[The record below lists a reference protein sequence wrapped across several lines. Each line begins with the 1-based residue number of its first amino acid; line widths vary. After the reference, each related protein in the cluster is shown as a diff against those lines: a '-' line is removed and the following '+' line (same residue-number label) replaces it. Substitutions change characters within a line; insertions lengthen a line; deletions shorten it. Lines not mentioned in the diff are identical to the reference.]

1 MKEIKEM
8 KEFLKKY
15 NLLPVFEVVTEGQRA
30 KQPKVKWTEKENRI
44 FDPEKL
50 TKVGY
55 GLPCGK
61 DTGVM
66 VLDIDGDL
74 TMLDKLCE
82 AAGVEKEEIG
92 KTLWVETANG
102 GLHIYFK
109 YREGL
114 NNKTR
119 FFGTCDFK
127 TDGGYVIAPL
137 SFLENKQKKMA
148 QYKPLNYNPIQII
161 PEKLYNFIKN
171 PQKAS
176 YKGLEGGNEVRL
188 EDIED
193 REDREI
199 KAFDYEKEKEKMRG
213 MREGDGR
220 NVKLNWILYH
230 WAMQEHITEREE
242 ILKEAM
248 KINESFKDELD
259 QKEMEKIVNSVY
271 KGVKEKHESVYYNR
285 KGVPISN
292 FIIKPL
298 KYIVCED
305 NPMFDILEAEVVT
318 NKGAKVRRLYRPN
331 DFDEVRKFNAVTN
344 FLAAKF
350 LGTQKNLQDI
360 KAELYEQ
367 VPLILKGILSNGLHK
382 KEGEWVFVDE
392 EGALRSDGTIRK
404 DLVQIPQEG
413 IRSKI
418 LEVDPITSEEL
429 QTIAPFLL
437 EFNSIEI
444 AASIMGYVG
453 AIFLKE
459 RLKQEFNIKFP
470 HLLIS
475 GEAGAGKSET
485 VENIIMPMLS
495 YASDKQTANGITT
508 YTAERK
514 ISSSNTLPFIINEY
528 KPTQM
533 PQYKVDLISY
543 LLRVAY
549 EDETSIRGRKDL
561 TMQTLKLTAPIIL
574 IGELST
580 TETAV
585 IERSLILTLSIVDS
599 EPHFFEFSNLVS
611 SGVLPQLGRS
621 LLEQALKI
629 EKSELEDL
637 IKEIDK
643 KIEELEKLTRTRE
656 EEMIARKTSPR
667 VLNTV
672 RVAALGLY
680 MIKRVF
686 EEKGLNFE
694 METVYTI
701 SDLIKKVY
709 DNVIKENL
717 GGYAK
722 TKTMVGTTLET
733 ISKALGRLE
742 IDDNLPMLVL
752 PYKRE
757 DKVLL
762 RTSEIF
768 IEAYKFI
775 KNYGIKKT
783 EIMDEKDFKKQVVKT
798 FYCDG
803 EKVRK
808 YTENGE
814 KKSFRGIVI
823 DLQKAEME
831 GIEVDGIRQFIERL
845 GIRSYLPQAEEVE
858 TD

>member
-137 SFLENKQKKMA
+137 SFIENKQKKMA

-176 YKGLEGGNEVRL
+176 YKGFEGGNEVRL
-188 EDIED
+188 EDIEN
-193 REDREI
+193 REI

-220 NVKLNWILYH
+220 NVALNRILFK
-230 WAMQEHITEREE
+230 WAMQKHIEEKEE
-242 ILKEAM
+242 ILKEARE
-248 KINESFKDELD
+248 INEEYFKDPLKQSEV
-259 QKEMEKIVNSVY
+259 EKIVNSVY
-271 KGVKEKHESVYYNR
+271 KGVKEKHKSVYYNR

-305 NPMFDILEAEVVT
+305 NSMFDILEAEVVT

-437 EFNSIEI
+437 KFNSIEI

-495 YASDKQTANGITT
+495 YDSDKTTANGITT

-611 SGVLPQLGRS
+611 LGVLPQLGRS

-629 EKSELEDL
+629 EKSELENL
-637 IKEIDK
+637 LKEIDK
-643 KIEELEKLTRTRE
+643 KIEELEELTRTRE

-672 RVAALGLY
+672 RVTALGLY

-686 EEKGLNFE
+686 EEKGLDFKE
-694 METVYTI
+694 ETGHDI
-701 SDLIKKVY
+701 SDLIKKIY

-717 GGYAK
+717 GGFAK

-742 IDDNLPMLVL
+742 IDDNLPMLVI
-752 PYKRE
+752 PYKTQ
-757 DKVLL
+757 DKVGL
-762 RTSEIF
+762 RIDELY
-768 IEAYKFI
+768 IETYKFI
-775 KNYGIKKT
+775 KNYGMKKT
-783 EIMDEKDFKKQVVKT
+783 EIMDEQDFIKQLEKT
-798 FYCDG
+798 SYCDG
-803 EKVRK
+803 KKVAK
-808 YTENGE
+808 FTENGE
-814 KKSFRGIVI
+814 RKSVRCMVI
-823 DLQKAEME
+823 DLLKAEME
-831 GIEVDGIRQFIERL
+831 GLEVDGIRQFIERL
-845 GIRSYLPQAEEVE
+845 GIRSYLPQAEAEE
-858 TD
+858 

>member
-137 SFLENKQKKMA
+137 SFIENKQKKMA

-193 REDREI
+193 REI
-199 KAFDYEKEKEKMRG
+199 KEFDYEKEKEKMRG

-220 NVKLNWILYH
+220 NVALNRILFK
-230 WAMQEHITEREE
+230 WAMQKHIEEKEE
-242 ILKEAM
+242 ILKEARE
-248 KINESFKDELD
+248 INEEYFKDPLKQSEV
-259 QKEMEKIVNSVY
+259 EKIVNSVY
-271 KGVKEKHESVYYNR
+271 KGVKEKHKSVYYNR

-305 NPMFDILEAEVVT
+305 NSMFDILEAEVVT

-437 EFNSIEI
+437 KFNSIEI

-495 YASDKQTANGITT
+495 YDSDKTTANGITT

-611 SGVLPQLGRS
+611 LGVLPQLGRS

-629 EKSELEDL
+629 EKSELENL
-637 IKEIDK
+637 LKEIDK
-643 KIEELEKLTRTRE
+643 KIEELEELTRTRE

-672 RVAALGLY
+672 RVTALGLY

-686 EEKGLNFE
+686 EEKGLDFKE
-694 METVYTI
+694 ETGHDI
-701 SDLIKKVY
+701 SDLIKKIY

-717 GGYAK
+717 GGFAK

-742 IDDNLPMLVL
+742 IDDNLPMLVI
-752 PYKRE
+752 PYKTQ
-757 DKVLL
+757 DKVGL
-762 RTSEIF
+762 RIDELY
-768 IEAYKFI
+768 IETYKFI
-775 KNYGIKKT
+775 KNYGMKKT
-783 EIMDEKDFKKQVVKT
+783 EIMDEQDFIKQLEKT
-798 FYCDG
+798 SYCDG
-803 EKVRK
+803 KKVAK
-808 YTENGE
+808 FTENGE
-814 KKSFRGIVI
+814 RKSVRCMVI
-823 DLQKAEME
+823 DLLKAEME
-831 GIEVDGIRQFIERL
+831 GLEVDGIRQFIERL
-845 GIRSYLPQAEEVE
+845 GIRSYLPQAEAEE
-858 TD
+858 

>member
-137 SFLENKQKKMA
+137 SFIENKQKKMA

-176 YKGLEGGNEVRL
+176 YKGFEGGNEVRL

-193 REDREI
+193 REI
-199 KAFDYEKEKEKMRG
+199 KEFDYEKEKEKMRG

-220 NVKLNWILYH
+220 NVALNRILFK
-230 WAMQEHITEREE
+230 WAMQKHIEEKEE
-242 ILKEAM
+242 ILKEARE
-248 KINESFKDELD
+248 INEEYFKDPLKQSEV
-259 QKEMEKIVNSVY
+259 EKIVNSVY
-271 KGVKEKHESVYYNR
+271 KGVKEKHKSVYYNR

-305 NPMFDILEAEVVT
+305 NSMFDILEAEVVT

-437 EFNSIEI
+437 KFNSIEI

-495 YASDKQTANGITT
+495 YDSDKTTANGITT

-611 SGVLPQLGRS
+611 LGVLPQLGRS

-629 EKSELEDL
+629 EKSELENL
-637 IKEIDK
+637 LKEIDK
-643 KIEELEKLTRTRE
+643 KIEELEELTRTRE

-672 RVAALGLY
+672 RVTALGLY

-686 EEKGLNFE
+686 EEKGLDFKE
-694 METVYTI
+694 ETGHDI
-701 SDLIKKVY
+701 SDLIKKIY

-717 GGYAK
+717 GGFAK

-742 IDDNLPMLVL
+742 IDDNLPMLVI
-752 PYKRE
+752 PYKTQ
-757 DKVLL
+757 DKVGL
-762 RTSEIF
+762 RIDELY
-768 IEAYKFI
+768 IETYKFI
-775 KNYGIKKT
+775 KNYGMKKT
-783 EIMDEKDFKKQVVKT
+783 EIMDEQDFIKQLEKT
-798 FYCDG
+798 SYCDG
-803 EKVRK
+803 KKVAK
-808 YTENGE
+808 FTENGE
-814 KKSFRGIVI
+814 RKSVRCMVI
-823 DLQKAEME
+823 DLLKAEME
-831 GIEVDGIRQFIERL
+831 GLEVDGIRQFIERL
-845 GIRSYLPQAEEVE
+845 GIRSYLPQAEAEE
-858 TD
+858 

>member
-1 MKEIKEM
+1 MKEM
-8 KEFLKKY
+8 QEFLKKY
-15 NLLPVFEVVTEGQRA
+15 NLLPVFKVVTRGEKA
-30 KQPKVKWTEKENRI
+30 KQPKVRWTKKENHI
-44 FDPEKL
+44 YNVEEL
-50 TKVGY
+50 TEEGY
-55 GLPCGK
+55 GLPCGSE
-61 DTGVM
+61 TGVM

-74 TMLDKLCE
+74 SILDRLCE
-82 AAGVEKEEIG
+82 AANVDRKEIE
-92 KTLWVETANG
+92 KTLWVKTPNG
-102 GLHIYFK
+102 GYHIYFK
-109 YREGL
+109 YRKGL
-114 NNKTR
+114 KSRNR
-119 FFGTCDFK
+119 FFDKCDIK
-127 TDGGYVIAPL
+127 TQGGYVIAPY
-137 SFLENKQKKMA
+137 SFIQNKKGEMA
-148 QYKPLNYNPIQII
+148 QYKPLNSNSIQSI

-176 YKGLEGGNEVRL
+176 YKGFEGGNEVRL

-193 REDREI
+193 REI
-199 KAFDYEKEKEKMRG
+199 KEFDYEKEKEKMRG

-220 NVKLNWILYH
+220 NVALNRILFK
-230 WAMQEHITEREE
+230 WAMQKHIEEKEE
-242 ILKEAM
+242 ILKEARE
-248 KINESFKDELD
+248 INEEYFKDPLKQSEV
-259 QKEMEKIVNSVY
+259 EKIVNSVY
-271 KGVKEKHESVYYNR
+271 KGVKEKHKSVYYNR

-305 NPMFDILEAEVVT
+305 NSMFDILEAEVVT

-392 EGALRSDGTIRK
+392 EGALTPDGTIRK

-418 LEVDPITSEEL
+418 LEVKPITSEEL

-470 HLLIS
+470 HLIIS

-485 VENIIMPMLS
+485 VERIIMPMLS

-533 PQYKVDLISY
+533 PQNKVDLISY

-549 EDETSIRGRKDL
+549 EEETSIRGRKDL

-580 TETAV
+580 TEAAV

-656 EEMIARKTSPR
+656 EMIARKTSPR

-672 RVAALGLY
+672 RVTALGLY

-694 METVYTI
+694 METEYTI

-742 IDDNLPMLVL
+742 IDDNLPMLVI
-752 PYKRE
+752 PYKTQ
-757 DKVLL
+757 DKVGL
-762 RTSEIF
+762 RIDELY
-768 IEAYKFI
+768 IETYKFI
-775 KNYGIKKT
+775 KNYGMKKT
-783 EIMDEKDFKKQVVKT
+783 EIMDEQDFIKQLEKT
-798 FYCDG
+798 SYCDG
-803 EKVRK
+803 KKVAK
-808 YTENGE
+808 FTVNGE
-814 KKSFRGIVI
+814 RKSVRCMVI
-823 DLQKAEME
+823 DLLKAEME

-845 GIRSYLPQAEEVE
+845 GIRSYLPQAEEE
-858 TD
+858 E

>member
-1 MKEIKEM
+1 MKEIQ
-8 KEFLKKY
+8 EFLKKY

-82 AAGVEKEEIG
+82 AAGVDKEEIG

-137 SFLENKQKKMA
+137 SFIENKQKKMA

-193 REDREI
+193 REI
-199 KAFDYEKEKEKMRG
+199 KEFDYEKEKEKMRG

-220 NVKLNWILYH
+220 NVALNRILFK
-230 WAMQEHITEREE
+230 WAMQKHIEEKEE
-242 ILKEAM
+242 ILKEARE
-248 KINESFKDELD
+248 INESFKDELD

-305 NPMFDILEAEVVT
+305 NSMFDILEAEVVT

-437 EFNSIEI
+437 KFNSIEI

-485 VENIIMPMLS
+485 AENIIMPMLS
-495 YASDKQTANGITT
+495 YDSDKTTANGITT

-611 SGVLPQLGRS
+611 LGVLPQLGRS

-629 EKSELEDL
+629 EKSELENL
-637 IKEIDK
+637 LKEIDK
-643 KIEELEKLTRTRE
+643 KIEELEELTRTRE

-672 RVAALGLY
+672 RVTALGLY

-686 EEKGLNFE
+686 EEKGLDFKE
-694 METVYTI
+694 ETGHDI
-701 SDLIKKVY
+701 SDLIKKIY

-717 GGYAK
+717 GGFAK

-742 IDDNLPMLVL
+742 IDDNLPMLVI
-752 PYKRE
+752 PYKIQ
-757 DKVLL
+757 DKVGL
-762 RTSEIF
+762 RIDELY
-768 IEAYKFI
+768 IETYKFI
-775 KNYGIKKT
+775 KNYGMKKT
-783 EIMDEKDFKKQVVKT
+783 EIMDEQDFIKQLEKT
-798 FYCDG
+798 SYCDG
-803 EKVRK
+803 KKVAK
-808 YTENGE
+808 FTVNGE
-814 KKSFRGIVI
+814 RKSVRCMVI
-823 DLQKAEME
+823 DLLKAEME

-845 GIRSYLPQAEEVE
+845 GIRSYLPQAEAEE
-858 TD
+858 

>member
-15 NLLPVFEVVTEGQRA
+15 KLLPVFEVVTEGQRA

-44 FDPEKL
+44 YEPEKL
-50 TKVGY
+50 TKVAY

-82 AAGVEKEEIG
+82 AAGVDKEEIG

-102 GLHIYFK
+102 GLHIYFR

-137 SFLENKQKKMA
+137 SFIENKQKKMA

-176 YKGLEGGNEVRL
+176 YKGFEGGYEVRL

-193 REDREI
+193 REI
-199 KAFDYEKEKEKMRG
+199 KDFDYEKEKEEMRG

-220 NVKLNWILYH
+220 NVALNRILFK
-230 WAMQEHITEREE
+230 WAMQEHIEEKEE
-242 ILKEAM
+242 ILKEARE
-248 KINESFKDELD
+248 INEEYFKDPLPKAEV
-259 QKEMEKIVNSVY
+259 EKTVNSVY

-305 NPMFDILEAEVVT
+305 NSMFDILEAEVVT

-495 YASDKQTANGITT
+495 YASDKQTANGITA

-637 IKEIDK
+637 IKEINK
-643 KIEELEKLTRTRE
+643 NIEELEDLTRARE
-656 EEMIARKTSPR
+656 EIEMARKTSPR

-672 RVAALGLY
+672 RVAALGLC
-680 MIKRVF
+680 MLKRVF
-686 EEKGLNFE
+686 EENGLNF
-694 METVYTI
+694 ETVYTI

-742 IDDNLPMLVL
+742 IDDNLPMLVI
-752 PYKRE
+752 PYKTQ
-757 DKVLL
+757 DKVGL
-762 RTSEIF
+762 RIDELY
-768 IEAYKFI
+768 IETYKFI
-775 KNYGIKKT
+775 KNYGMKKT
-783 EIMDEKDFKKQVVKT
+783 EIMDEQDFIKQLEKT
-798 FYCDG
+798 SYCDG
-803 EKVRK
+803 KKVAK
-808 YTENGE
+808 FTENGE
-814 KKSFRGIVI
+814 RKSVRCMVI
-823 DLQKAEME
+823 DLLKAEME

-845 GIRSYLPQAEEVE
+845 GIRSYLPQAEAEE
-858 TD
+858 

>member
-1 MKEIKEM
+1 MKEIQ
-8 KEFLKKY
+8 EFLKKY

-82 AAGVEKEEIG
+82 AAGVDKEEIG

-137 SFLENKQKKMA
+137 SFIENKQKKMA

-193 REDREI
+193 REI
-199 KAFDYEKEKEKMRG
+199 KEFDYEKEKEKMRG

-220 NVKLNWILYH
+220 NVALNRILFK
-230 WAMQEHITEREE
+230 WAMQKHIEEKEE
-242 ILKEAM
+242 ILKEARE
-248 KINESFKDELD
+248 INESFKDELD

-305 NPMFDILEAEVVT
+305 NSMFDILEAEVVT

-437 EFNSIEI
+437 KFNSIEI

-495 YASDKQTANGITT
+495 YDSDKTTANGITT

-611 SGVLPQLGRS
+611 LGVLPQLGRS

-629 EKSELEDL
+629 EKSELENL
-637 IKEIDK
+637 LKEIDK
-643 KIEELEKLTRTRE
+643 KIEELEELTRTRE

-672 RVAALGLY
+672 RVTALGLY

-686 EEKGLNFE
+686 EEKGLDFKE
-694 METVYTI
+694 ETGHDI
-701 SDLIKKVY
+701 SDLIKKIY

-717 GGYAK
+717 GGFAK

-742 IDDNLPMLVL
+742 IDDNLPMLVI
-752 PYKRE
+752 PYKIQ
-757 DKVLL
+757 DKVGL
-762 RTSEIF
+762 RIDELY
-768 IEAYKFI
+768 IETYKFI
-775 KNYGIKKT
+775 KNYGMKKT
-783 EIMDEKDFKKQVVKT
+783 EIMDEQDFIKQLEKT
-798 FYCDG
+798 SYCDG
-803 EKVRK
+803 KKVAK
-808 YTENGE
+808 FTVNGE
-814 KKSFRGIVI
+814 RKSVRCMVI
-823 DLQKAEME
+823 DLLKAEME

-845 GIRSYLPQAEEVE
+845 GIRSYLPQAEAEE
-858 TD
+858 

>member
-137 SFLENKQKKMA
+137 SFIENKQKKMA
-148 QYKPLNYNPIQII
+148 QYKPLNYNPITSI

-193 REDREI
+193 REI
-199 KAFDYEKEKEKMRG
+199 KEFDYEKEKEKMRG

-220 NVKLNWILYH
+220 NVALNRILFK
-230 WAMQEHITEREE
+230 WAMQKHIEEKEE
-242 ILKEAM
+242 ILKEARE
-248 KINESFKDELD
+248 INEEYFKDPLKQSEV
-259 QKEMEKIVNSVY
+259 EKIVNSVY
-271 KGVKEKHESVYYNR
+271 KGVKEKHKSVYYNR

-298 KYIVCED
+298 KYILCED
-305 NPMFDILEAEVVT
+305 NSMFDILEAEVVT

-437 EFNSIEI
+437 KFNSIEI

-495 YASDKQTANGITT
+495 YDSDKQTANGITT

-561 TMQTLKLTAPIIL
+561 TIQTLKLTAPIIL

-611 SGVLPQLGRS
+611 LGVLPQLGRS

-629 EKSELEDL
+629 EKSELENL
-637 IKEIDK
+637 LKEIDK
-643 KIEELEKLTRTRE
+643 KIEELEELTRTRE

-672 RVAALGLY
+672 RVTALGLY

-686 EEKGLNFE
+686 EEKGLDFKE
-694 METVYTI
+694 ETGHDI
-701 SDLIKKVY
+701 SDLIKKIY

-717 GGYAK
+717 GGFAK

-742 IDDNLPMLVL
+742 IDDNLPMLVI
-752 PYKRE
+752 PYKTQ
-757 DKVLL
+757 DKVGL
-762 RTSEIF
+762 RIDELY
-768 IEAYKFI
+768 IETYKFI
-775 KNYGIKKT
+775 KNYGMKKT
-783 EIMDEKDFKKQVVKT
+783 EIMDEQDFIKQLEKT
-798 FYCDG
+798 SYCDG
-803 EKVRK
+803 KKVAK
-808 YTENGE
+808 FTENGE
-814 KKSFRGIVI
+814 RKSVRCMVI
-823 DLQKAEME
+823 DLLKAEME

-845 GIRSYLPQAEEVE
+845 GIRSYLPQAEAEE
-858 TD
+858 

>member
-137 SFLENKQKKMA
+137 SFIENKQKKMA

-193 REDREI
+193 REI
-199 KAFDYEKEKEKMRG
+199 KEFDYEKEKEKMRG

-220 NVKLNWILYH
+220 NVALNRILFK
-230 WAMQEHITEREE
+230 WAMQEHIEEKEE
-242 ILKEAM
+242 ILKEARE
-248 KINESFKDELD
+248 INEEYFKDPLPKAEV
-259 QKEMEKIVNSVY
+259 EKIVNSVY

-305 NPMFDILEAEVVT
+305 NSMFDILEAEVVT

-392 EGALRSDGTIRK
+392 EGALTPDGTIRK

-418 LEVDPITSEEL
+418 LEVKPITSEEL

-561 TMQTLKLTAPIIL
+561 TIQTLKLTAPIIL

-611 SGVLPQLGRS
+611 LGVLPQLGRS

-629 EKSELEDL
+629 EKSELENL
-637 IKEIDK
+637 LKEIDK
-643 KIEELEKLTRTRE
+643 KIEELEELTRTRE

-672 RVAALGLY
+672 RVTALGLY

-686 EEKGLNFE
+686 EEKGLDFKE
-694 METVYTI
+694 ETGHDI
-701 SDLIKKVY
+701 SDLIKKIY

-717 GGYAK
+717 GGFAK

-742 IDDNLPMLVL
+742 IDDNLPMLVI
-752 PYKRE
+752 PYKTQ
-757 DKVLL
+757 DKVGL
-762 RTSEIF
+762 RIDELY
-768 IEAYKFI
+768 IETYKFI
-775 KNYGIKKT
+775 KNYGMKKT
-783 EIMDEKDFKKQVVKT
+783 EIMDEQDFIKQLEKT
-798 FYCDG
+798 SYCDG
-803 EKVRK
+803 KKVAK
-808 YTENGE
+808 FTENGE
-814 KKSFRGIVI
+814 RKSVRCMVI
-823 DLQKAEME
+823 DLLKAEME

-845 GIRSYLPQAEEVE
+845 GIRSYLPQAEDEE
-858 TD
+858 

>member
-137 SFLENKQKKMA
+137 SFIENKQKKMA

-193 REDREI
+193 REI
-199 KAFDYEKEKEKMRG
+199 KEFDYEKEKEKMRG

-220 NVKLNWILYH
+220 NVALNRILFK
-230 WAMQEHITEREE
+230 WAMQKHIEEKEE

-248 KINESFKDELD
+248 EINESFKDELD

-271 KGVKEKHESVYYNR
+271 KGVKEKHKSVYYNR

-305 NPMFDILEAEVVT
+305 NSMFDILEAEVVT

-437 EFNSIEI
+437 KFNSIEI

-495 YASDKQTANGITT
+495 YDSDKTTANGITT

-611 SGVLPQLGRS
+611 LGVLPQLGRS

-629 EKSELEDL
+629 EKSELENL
-637 IKEIDK
+637 LKEIDK
-643 KIEELEKLTRTRE
+643 KIEELEELTRTRE

-672 RVAALGLY
+672 RVTALGLY

-686 EEKGLNFE
+686 EEKGLDFKE
-694 METVYTI
+694 ETGHDI
-701 SDLIKKVY
+701 SDLIKKIY

-717 GGYAK
+717 GGFAK

-742 IDDNLPMLVL
+742 IDDNLPMLVI
-752 PYKRE
+752 PYKTQ
-757 DKVLL
+757 DKVGL
-762 RTSEIF
+762 RIDELY
-768 IEAYKFI
+768 IETYKFI
-775 KNYGIKKT
+775 KNYGMKKT
-783 EIMDEKDFKKQVVKT
+783 EIMDEQDFIKQLEKT
-798 FYCDG
+798 SYCDG
-803 EKVRK
+803 KKVAK
-808 YTENGE
+808 FTENGE
-814 KKSFRGIVI
+814 RKSVRCMVI
-823 DLQKAEME
+823 DLLKAEME
-831 GIEVDGIRQFIERL
+831 GLEVDGIRQFIERL
-845 GIRSYLPQAEEVE
+845 GIRSYLPQAEAEE
-858 TD
+858 

>member
-137 SFLENKQKKMA
+137 SFIENKQKKMA
-148 QYKPLNYNPIQII
+148 QYKPLNYNPITII

-193 REDREI
+193 REI
-199 KAFDYEKEKEKMRG
+199 KEFDYEKEKEKMRG

-220 NVKLNWILYH
+220 NVALNRILFK
-230 WAMQEHITEREE
+230 WAMQKHIEEKEE

-248 KINESFKDELD
+248 EINESFKDELD

-271 KGVKEKHESVYYNR
+271 KGVKEKHKSVYYNR

-305 NPMFDILEAEVVT
+305 NSMFDILEAEVVT

-392 EGALRSDGTIRK
+392 EGSLRSDGTIRK

-437 EFNSIEI
+437 KFNSIEI

-495 YASDKQTANGITT
+495 YDSDKTTANGITT

-611 SGVLPQLGRS
+611 LGVLPQLGRS

-629 EKSELEDL
+629 EKSELENL
-637 IKEIDK
+637 LKEIDK
-643 KIEELEKLTRTRE
+643 KIEELEELTRTRE

-672 RVAALGLY
+672 RVTALGLY

-686 EEKGLNFE
+686 EEKGLDFKE
-694 METVYTI
+694 ETGHDI
-701 SDLIKKVY
+701 SDLIKKIY

-717 GGYAK
+717 GGFAK

-742 IDDNLPMLVL
+742 IDDNLPMLVI
-752 PYKRE
+752 PYKIQ
-757 DKVLL
+757 DKVGL
-762 RTSEIF
+762 RIDELY
-768 IEAYKFI
+768 IETYKFI
-775 KNYGIKKT
+775 KNYGMKKT
-783 EIMDEKDFKKQVVKT
+783 EIMDEQDFIKQLEKT
-798 FYCDG
+798 SYCDG
-803 EKVRK
+803 KKVAK
-808 YTENGE
+808 FTVNGE
-814 KKSFRGIVI
+814 RKSVRCMVI
-823 DLQKAEME
+823 DLLKAEME

-845 GIRSYLPQAEEVE
+845 GIRSYLPQAEAEE
-858 TD
+858 

>member
-1 MKEIKEM
+1 M
-8 KEFLKKY
+8 
-15 NLLPVFEVVTEGQRA
+15 
-30 KQPKVKWTEKENRI
+30 
-44 FDPEKL
+44 
-50 TKVGY
+50 
-55 GLPCGK
+55 
-61 DTGVM
+61 
-66 VLDIDGDL
+66 
-74 TMLDKLCE
+74 
-82 AAGVEKEEIG
+82 
-92 KTLWVETANG
+92 
-102 GLHIYFK
+102 
-109 YREGL
+109 
-114 NNKTR
+114 
-119 FFGTCDFK
+119 
-127 TDGGYVIAPL
+127 
-137 SFLENKQKKMA
+137 
-148 QYKPLNYNPIQII
+148 
-161 PEKLYNFIKN
+161 
-171 PQKAS
+171 
-176 YKGLEGGNEVRL
+176 
-188 EDIED
+188 
-193 REDREI
+193 
-199 KAFDYEKEKEKMRG
+199 
-213 MREGDGR
+213 
-220 NVKLNWILYH
+220 
-230 WAMQEHITEREE
+230 
-242 ILKEAM
+242 
-248 KINESFKDELD
+248 
-259 QKEMEKIVNSVY
+259 
-271 KGVKEKHESVYYNR
+271 
-285 KGVPISN
+285 
-292 FIIKPL
+292 
-298 KYIVCED
+298 
-305 NPMFDILEAEVVT
+305 
-318 NKGAKVRRLYRPN
+318 
-331 DFDEVRKFNAVTN
+331 
-344 FLAAKF
+344 
-350 LGTQKNLQDI
+350 
-360 KAELYEQ
+360 
-367 VPLILKGILSNGLHK
+367 
-382 KEGEWVFVDE
+382 
-392 EGALRSDGTIRK
+392 
-404 DLVQIPQEG
+404 
-413 IRSKI
+413 
-418 LEVDPITSEEL
+418 
-429 QTIAPFLL
+429 
-437 EFNSIEI
+437 
-444 AASIMGYVG
+444 
-453 AIFLKE
+453 KE

-495 YASDKQTANGITT
+495 YDSDKQTANGITA

>member
-82 AAGVEKEEIG
+82 AAGVDKEEIG

-137 SFLENKQKKMA
+137 SFIENKQKKMA

-193 REDREI
+193 REI
-199 KAFDYEKEKEKMRG
+199 KEFDYEKEKEKMRG

-220 NVKLNWILYH
+220 NVALNRILFK
-230 WAMQEHITEREE
+230 WAMQKHIEEKEE
-242 ILKEAM
+242 ILKEARE
-248 KINESFKDELD
+248 INESFKDELD

-305 NPMFDILEAEVVT
+305 NSMFDILEAEVVT

-437 EFNSIEI
+437 KFNSIEI

-495 YASDKQTANGITT
+495 YDSDKTTANGITT

-611 SGVLPQLGRS
+611 LGVLPQLGRS

-629 EKSELEDL
+629 EKSELENL
-637 IKEIDK
+637 LKEIDK
-643 KIEELEKLTRTRE
+643 KIEELEELTRTRE

-672 RVAALGLY
+672 RVTALGLY

-686 EEKGLNFE
+686 EEKGLDFKE
-694 METVYTI
+694 ETGHDI
-701 SDLIKKVY
+701 SDLIKKIY

-717 GGYAK
+717 GGFAK

-742 IDDNLPMLVL
+742 IDDNLPMLVI
-752 PYKRE
+752 PYKIQ
-757 DKVLL
+757 DKVGL
-762 RTSEIF
+762 RIDELY
-768 IEAYKFI
+768 IETYKFI
-775 KNYGIKKT
+775 KNYGMKKT
-783 EIMDEKDFKKQVVKT
+783 EIMDEQDFIKQLEKT
-798 FYCDG
+798 SYCDG
-803 EKVRK
+803 KKVAK
-808 YTENGE
+808 FTVNGE
-814 KKSFRGIVI
+814 RKSVRCMVI
-823 DLQKAEME
+823 DLLKAEME

-845 GIRSYLPQAEEVE
+845 GIRSYLPQAEAEE
-858 TD
+858 

>member
-137 SFLENKQKKMA
+137 SFIENKQKKMA

-193 REDREI
+193 REI
-199 KAFDYEKEKEKMRG
+199 KEFDYEKEKEKMRG

-220 NVKLNWILYH
+220 NVALNRILFK
-230 WAMQEHITEREE
+230 WAMQKHIEEKEE
-242 ILKEAM
+242 ILKEARE
-248 KINESFKDELD
+248 INESFKDELD

-271 KGVKEKHESVYYNR
+271 KGVKEKHKSVYYNR

-305 NPMFDILEAEVVT
+305 NSMFDILEAEVVT

-437 EFNSIEI
+437 KFNSIEI

-495 YASDKQTANGITT
+495 YDSDKTTANGITT

-611 SGVLPQLGRS
+611 LGVLPQLGRS

-629 EKSELEDL
+629 EKSELENL
-637 IKEIDK
+637 LKEIDK
-643 KIEELEKLTRTRE
+643 KIEELEELTRTRE

-672 RVAALGLY
+672 RVTALGLY

-686 EEKGLNFE
+686 EEKGLDFKE
-694 METVYTI
+694 ETGHDI
-701 SDLIKKVY
+701 SDLIKKIY

-717 GGYAK
+717 GGFAK

-742 IDDNLPMLVL
+742 IDDNLPMLVI
-752 PYKRE
+752 PYKTQ
-757 DKVLL
+757 DKVGL
-762 RTSEIF
+762 RIDELY
-768 IEAYKFI
+768 IETYKFI
-775 KNYGIKKT
+775 KNYGMKKT
-783 EIMDEKDFKKQVVKT
+783 EIMDEQDFIKQLEKT
-798 FYCDG
+798 SYCDG
-803 EKVRK
+803 KKVAK
-808 YTENGE
+808 FTENGE
-814 KKSFRGIVI
+814 RKSVRCMVI
-823 DLQKAEME
+823 DLLKAEME

-845 GIRSYLPQAEEVE
+845 GIRSYLPQAEAEE
-858 TD
+858 